1 MSNKKYYWLKLKED
15 FFDDDTIEWIEE
27 QDNGKEY
34 CLFYLKLCLKSL
46 KSNGILV
53 RNVGEMLVPYDV
65 KKLAEMTKTD
75 IDTVRV
81 SMDLFTRIGL
91 VQILENGEIYL
102 TQLANMV
109 GSETSKAQLMRNK
122 RSRDK
127 QLSDGN
133 NVTNSLPKES
143 NILENRYTEIEI
155 EKELELDIES
165 EKEREKEK
173 ENRPSSSSPSLIDVR
188 FVKIRTFFDENIR
201 VSTFSEHKKMYDLLD
216 DYNDPQLIIEAIKLS
231 GENGKPNLNYV
242 TGILK
247 NWKVE
252 YGINTHEDWKVK
264 MSAKS
269 QSDNNQQSIRGNHG
283 KNESSLDGFY
293 KQLERDKQAWGG

>member
-15 FFDDDTIEWIEE
+15 FFRDKRIKKLRKIAGGDTYTII
-27 QDNGKEY
+27 
-34 CLFYLKLCLKSL
+34 YLKMQLLSL
-46 KSNGILV
+46 KDEGILYYEGV
-53 RNVGEMLVPYDV
+53 EDDFYEEIALEIDEETENVKITIMFLT
-65 KKLAEMTKTD
+65 AN
-75 IDTVRV
+75 
-81 SMDLFTRIGL
+81 GL
-91 VQILENGEIYL
+91 LEEVEKDKYVLLETMKSI
-102 TQLANMV
+102 
-109 GSETSKAQLMRNK
+109 GSESSSAARVRKHREKSKTLQCNTSVTG
-122 RSRDK
+122 
-127 QLSDGN
+127 GN
-133 NVTNSLPKES
+133 SPVTIGN
-143 NILENRYTEIEI
+143 TEIEI

-216 DYNDPQLIIEAIKLS
+216 DYNDPQLIIEAIKLL

-247 NWKVE
+247 NWKAE